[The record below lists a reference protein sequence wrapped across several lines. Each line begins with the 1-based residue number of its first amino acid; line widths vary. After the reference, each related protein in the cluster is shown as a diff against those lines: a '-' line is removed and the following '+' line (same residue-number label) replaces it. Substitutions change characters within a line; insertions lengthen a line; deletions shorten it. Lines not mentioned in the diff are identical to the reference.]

1 MMRILLALILILLNP
16 DLKEREVIV
25 TKKTITVSGQT
36 SIGGFSC
43 DYSKAG
49 LKDTLFIDFVGTAKE
64 MVFDI
69 PVRDFSCGNFLINRD
84 FRNTI
89 KSDKYPSAR
98 VKVQNL
104 KSNYGHYTCDLSV
117 TLVGKKLDFPSL
129 VLKRVPEG
137 LHANLILSFEDL
149 DLEAPKKMG
158 GMIKVEEKL
167 TLDFTLGFLD

>member
-16 DLKEREVIV
+16 ETKEREVIV
-25 TKKTITVSGQT
+25 TRKMITVSGQT

-43 DYSKAG
+43 DYSKVG
-49 LKDTLFIDFVGTAKE
+49 LKDTLFIDFEGTPKE

-89 KSDKYPSAR
+89 KSDKFPSAR

-117 TLVGKKLDFPSL
+117 TLVGKKLDFSSL

-137 LHANLILSFEDL
+137 LHANLILSFEEL
-149 DLEAPKKMG
+149 NLEAPKKMG
-158 GMIKVEEKL
+158 GLVKVEEKL
-167 TLDFTLGFLD
+167 TLDFTLGF

>member
-1 MMRILLALILILLNP
+1 MRILLALILILLNP
-16 DLKEREVIV
+16 ETKDREVIV
-25 TKKTITVSGQT
+25 TQKKITVSGQT

-43 DYSKAG
+43 DYSKKG
-49 LKDTLFIDFVGTAKE
+49 LKDTLFIDHQSGSKE

-69 PVRDFSCGNFLINRD
+69 PVRDFSCGNFILNSD
-84 FRNTI
+84 FRKTI
-89 KSDKYPSAR
+89 KSDQFPSAR

-117 TLVGKKLDFPSL
+117 TLVGKKLEFPSL

-137 LHANLILSFEDL
+137 LHANLVLSFEEL

-158 GMIKVEEKL
+158 GLIKVEEKL
-167 TLDFTLGFLD
+167 TLDFTLGF

>member
-16 DLKEREVIV
+16 EIKEREVIV
-25 TKKTITVSGQT
+25 TKKMITVSGQT

-49 LKDTLFIDFVGTAKE
+49 LKDTLFIDFEDQKKE

-89 KSDKYPSAR
+89 QSEKYPSAR
-98 VKVQNL
+98 VKVRNI

-117 TLVGKKLDFPSL
+117 TLVGKKLDFSSL

-137 LHANLILSFEDL
+137 LHANLILSFEEL
-149 DLEAPKKMG
+149 ELEAPKKMG
-158 GMIKVEEKL
+158 GLVKVEEKL
-167 TLDFTLGFLD
+167 TLDFTLGF

>member
-1 MMRILLALILILLNP
+1 MRILLALILILLNP
-16 DLKEREVIV
+16 DLKERKVIV

-43 DYSKAG
+43 DYSKTG

>member
-16 DLKEREVIV
+16 EKKEREVIV
-25 TKKTITVSGQT
+25 TKKMITVSGQT

-43 DYSKAG
+43 DYSKEG
-49 LKDTLFIDFVGTAKE
+49 LKDTLFIDFLGPTKE

-69 PVRDFSCGNFLINRD
+69 PVQDFSCGNFLLNRD
-84 FRNTI
+84 FRNTV
-89 KSDKYPSAR
+89 KSDKYPSAK

-117 TLVGKKLDFPSL
+117 TLVGKRLDFPSL

-137 LHANLILSFEDL
+137 LHANLVLSFDDL

-167 TLDFTLGFLD
+167 TLDFTLGF

>member
-16 DLKEREVIV
+16 EKKEREVIV
-25 TKKTITVSGQT
+25 TKKMITVSGQT

-49 LKDTLFIDFVGTAKE
+49 LKDTLFIDFEGPTKE

-69 PVRDFSCGNFLINRD
+69 PVHDFSCGNFLLNRD
-84 FRNTI
+84 FRNTV
-89 KSDKYPSAR
+89 KSDKFPTAK

-129 VLKRVPEG
+129 VLKRVSEG
-137 LHANLILSFEDL
+137 LRANLVLSFDDL

-158 GMIKVEEKL
+158 GMIKVEERL
-167 TLDFTLGFLD
+167 SLEFTLGF

>member
-1 MMRILLALILILLNP
+1 MMRILLVLILILLSSEV
-16 DLKEREVIV
+16 KEREVIV
-25 TKKTITVSGQT
+25 TKKMITVSGKT
-36 SIGGFSC
+36 SIGGFNC
-43 DYSKAG
+43 DYSKTG
-49 LKDTLFIDFVGTAKE
+49 LKDTLFIDFEGPAKE

-84 FRNTI
+84 FRNTV
-89 KSDKYPSAR
+89 KADLHPSAR

-149 DLEAPKKMG
+149 ELEAPKKMG
-158 GMIKVEEKL
+158 GLVKVEERL
-167 TLDFTLGFLD
+167 TLDFTLGF